1 MNAGHKM
8 HKAGLAM
15 HHLAHPVQGLK
26 YHTVDKVKHK
36 MKAKV
41 GLTLMHACR

>member
-1 MNAGHKM
+1 
-8 HKAGLAM
+8 M